1 MKGQTIP
8 AHGFVL
14 ASRSPKCYQL
24 ICENKENC
32 PQVTDRRIHTITL
45 HNNVDYSQVIS
56 WLKRLYGGQNTSDKE
71 PFMTVVPPSKG
82 KNGYHSMSKDKLEK
96 KVLTNK
102 SLKEKKDLCEFKDES
117 VQEGSLSSLFF
128 LSERELDNLSAPTF
142 DNGYMSLEDNAAGEV
157 EERNALDVAKTN
169 QGKSHESN
177 NLVRYNWKFK
187 VNSIQWCVY

>member
-1 MKGQTIP
+1 MQVKGQTIP

-14 ASRSPKCYQL
+14 ASRSQKCYQL

-32 PQVTDRRIHTITL
+32 PQVTDGRIHTITL

-71 PFMTVVPPSKG
+71 PFMTVIPPSKG
-82 KNGYHSMSKDKLEK
+82 KNGYHSISKDKLEK
-96 KVLTNK
+96 KNK
-102 SLKEKKDLCEFKDES
+102 SLKEKKDQDEL
-117 VQEGSLSSLFF
+117 VQEGSLSGLFF
-128 LSERELDNLSAPTF
+128 LSKRELDNFSAPTS
-142 DNGYMSLEDNAAGEV
+142 DNGYMSLEDNATGEV

-187 VNSIQWCVY
+187 VNRIQWCIY